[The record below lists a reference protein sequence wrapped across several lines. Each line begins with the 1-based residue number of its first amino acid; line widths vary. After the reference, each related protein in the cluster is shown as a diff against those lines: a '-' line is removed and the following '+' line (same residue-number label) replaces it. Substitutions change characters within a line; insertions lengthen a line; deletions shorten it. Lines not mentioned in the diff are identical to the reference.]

1 MDGVENGN
9 HKERFLPN
17 GPRQLIQR
25 RISNNVT
32 AALRAIAAE
41 IFIAT
46 FFPSSESTSWQYTNN
61 TLPDCKQQS
70 VCCSHAFVKI
80 QPLHTAALNWHADIA
95 EGPSPNTV
103 YLVERSFRRVGAPAD
118 TMG

>member
-17 GPRQLIQR
+17 GPRPLIQC
-25 RISNNVT
+25 RISNN

-46 FFPSSESTSWQYTNN
+46 VFYFFRKYK
-61 TLPDCKQQS
+61 L
-70 VCCSHAFVKI
+70 AI
-80 QPLHTAALNWHADIA
+80 
-95 EGPSPNTV
+95 
-103 YLVERSFRRVGAPAD
+103 Y
-118 TMG
+118 